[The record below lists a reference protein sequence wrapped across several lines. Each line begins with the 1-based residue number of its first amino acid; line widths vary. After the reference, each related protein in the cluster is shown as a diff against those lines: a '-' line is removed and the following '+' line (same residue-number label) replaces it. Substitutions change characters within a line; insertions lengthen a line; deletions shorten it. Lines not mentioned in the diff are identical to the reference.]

1 MSKTTK
7 EQREFVRD
15 SYIES
20 PESIAL
26 NLLDDLEAAEQEV
39 ANIDFLRGN
48 QLAAISTVLLSNT
61 PVSLAA
67 TKIEQGHAL
76 CTAAFQDAVRAIER
90 EIELRHKLEAAEAE
104 VQRLR
109 EQTQWR
115 GIETAPKRKPV
126 LVMCEGGQCYVLYQ
140 TDNGEGYMDNW
151 RWHDGTAFGTWPT
164 HWMPLT
170 QPPQAQESDGARC
183 A

>member
-7 EQREFVRD
+7 EQRATYRSLFAESQSPLAGFVKQM
-15 SYIES
+15 I
-20 PESIAL
+20 
-26 NLLDDLEAAEQEV
+26 DD
-39 ANIDFLRGN
+39 
-48 QLAAISTVLLSNT
+48 
-61 PVSLAA
+61 
-67 TKIEQGHAL
+67 
-76 CTAAFQDAVRAIER
+76 
-90 EIELRHKLEAAEAE
+90 LEAAEAE

-115 GIETAPKRKPV
+115 GIETAPKRQPV
-126 LVMCEGGQCYVLYQ
+126 LVLCEGGQCYVLYQ

-151 RWHDGTAFGTWPT
+151 RWHDGTAFGRWPIKY
-164 HWMPLT
+164 MLLP

>member
-26 NLLDDLEAAEQEV
+26 NLLDDLEAAE
-39 ANIDFLRGN
+39 
-48 QLAAISTVLLSNT
+48 
-61 PVSLAA
+61 
-67 TKIEQGHAL
+67 
-76 CTAAFQDAVRAIER
+76 
-90 EIELRHKLEAAEAE
+90 AE
-104 VQRLR
+104 VQKLR

-115 GIETAPKRKPV
+115 PIETAPKRQPV
-126 LVMCEGGQCYVLYQ
+126 LVLCEGGQCYVLYQ

-151 RWHDGTAFGTWPT
+151 RWHDGTAFGRWPIKY
-164 HWMPLT
+164 MLLP
-170 QPPQAQESDGARC
+170 QPPQAQESESE
-183 A
+183 